1 MQSMAPKKMNT
12 PMHRGEVPP
21 ATPEE
26 MAARA
31 ERRQQAIA
39 GIKSTPVY
47 QKHQTGDW
55 ALEAI
60 LRNAPEPVTPDPLAN
75 ISKRHWEAKVATWR
89 TCLRE
94 MVGAEEE

>member
-1 MQSMAPKKMNT
+1 
-12 PMHRGEVPP
+12 MHRGEVPP

-26 MAARA
+26 LAARA

-60 LRNAPEPVTPDPLAN
+60 LENAPEPVTPDPLAN

-89 TCLRE
+89 TCLRV
-94 MVGAEEE
+94 MVGAEED